1 MTEKRLLTEVILPE
15 SKPLIGE
22 SNGKDGFYYLKGLFL
37 EGESQNHNG
46 RVYPRQEIEK
56 AVSMINE
63 RIQSKGPV
71 AGELDHPEGLNINM
85 DRISHVI
92 TEMSMA
98 GSNGN
103 GSMRII
109 NAGMG
114 LIVKG
119 CIEAGMQ
126 MGVSS
131 RGSGNI
137 DGNGNVSDFDIVTV
151 DIVANPSAPSAYPHA
166 SLAESL
172 MGSRH
177 GQEAMKLTE
186 YVRHDDGAQRFLE
199 QEITR
204 FLTEVRDQYKWRK

>member
-15 SKPLIGE
+15 AKPLVGE

-37 EGESQNHNG
+37 EGETQNHNG
-46 RVYPRQEIEK
+46 RVYPRNEIEK
-56 AVSMINE
+56 AVGHINE
-63 RIQSKGPV
+63 RIQSKGPIP
-71 AGELDHPEGLNINM
+71 GELDHPEGLNINM

-92 TEMSMA
+92 TEMNM
-98 GSNGN
+98 NGN
-103 GSMRII
+103 NGMGAMRIV

-137 DGNGNVSDFDIVTV
+137 DGQGRVSDFDIVTV

-172 MGSRH
+172 MGSKH

-186 YVRHDDGAQRFLE
+186 YVRHDEDAQRFLE